1 MYAHEFSAQSAFYS
15 EYDAIQ
21 IYSGAK
27 IGAMIYEE
35 RKYREWVKHDD
46 LVAVRVVDQETDLLV
61 SGDVDLSA
69 AAAEAVPKYRRQLKG
84 YIAIDEKFQTALE
97 PVGVEDDAP
106 DIVKEMAKAARI
118 VGVGP
123 MASVAG
129 AMAERVGKD
138 LLSLSKQII
147 VENGGDIFLKTTSR
161 RLLGIYA
168 ANSPFTG
175 KLALQIE
182 PDQTPL
188 GICTSS
194 GTVGHSLSFGKA
206 DAAIVLSK
214 WTALADAAATATGN
228 LVKTAMD
235 IQKAVEFAR
244 AIEGIEG
251 VVVIV
256 GDKIGAWGN
265 VEIARI

>member
-1 MYAHEFSAQSAFYS
+1 MLPACFSEA
-15 EYDAIQ
+15 DAM
-21 IYSGAK
+21 K
-27 IGAMIYEE
+27 YEE
-35 RKYREWVKHDD
+35 RKYREWVRHDD
-46 LVAVRVVDQETDLLV
+46 LVAFRVMEEETDLMV
-61 SGDVDLSA
+61 SSDVDLSA
-69 AAAEAVPKYRRQLKG
+69 AAAEAVSRYRQQLKG
-84 YIAIDEKFQTALE
+84 YIIRDNKFATALE
-97 PVGVEDDAP
+97 PVWVMDDAP

-129 AMAERVGKD
+129 AMAERVGED
-138 LLSLSKQII
+138 LLSHSRQII
-147 VENGGDIFLKTTSR
+147 VENGGDVFIKTASK

-168 ANSPFTG
+168 ADSPFTG

-228 LVKTAMD
+228 LVKSAED
-235 IQKAVEFAR
+235 IQEAVEFAR
-244 AIEGIEG
+244 AIEGIVG
-251 VVVIV
+251 VIVIV
-256 GDKIGAWGN
+256 GDKIGAWGD
-265 VEIARI
+265 VEIARIQA